1 MTADEAR
8 GRIGDIRTDLRLAL
22 RALSGPKPDWDEAL
36 YRLAEVELSIS
47 IINEGARL
55 RGDIV
60 ATDDERRRVAASLRK
75 IRSGWAS
82 GTCYYAIIN
91 VLGYPDTSRED
102 GGHALYSLLADLI
115 DPDCDPTE
123 RGIDSIYDWCFAA
136 IEGADGPDDEL
147 YCSIMRAIE
156 DFRHPELATAHTVRA
171 VDREAL
177 LALANELTE
186 SYVDGGADGD
196 ELVMSRGAV
205 ALVVRRI
212 REALGCEKT
221 ERELQG

>member
-1 MTADEAR
+1 MESSDAR
-8 GRIGDIRTDLRLAL
+8 IRIAGMRRDLRLAL

-60 ATDDERRRVAASLRK
+60 ATDDERRRAAASLRK

-91 VLGYPDTSRED
+91 ALGYPDTSRED

-115 DPDCDPTE
+115 DPDTTTDTTKSAAVSPKSDDTRE
-123 RGIDSIYDWCFAA
+123 RLARALGIDL
-136 IEGADGPDDEL
+136 P
-147 YCSIMRAIE
+147 
-156 DFRHPELATAHTVRA
+156 
-171 VDREAL
+171 AL
-177 LALANELTE
+177 LALAEEIASAGYNEWLYSDDFE
-186 SYVDGGADGD
+186 QDAIA
-196 ELVMSRGAV
+196 RC
-205 ALVVRRI
+205 I
-212 REALGCEKT
+212 REACGEAVA
-221 ERELQG
+221 